1 MRLEF
6 LGSLIVSLST
16 LFIILSENLNGAQLG
31 LTVTYAVQVS
41 IILLLKW
48 SQMTECRMRCLIR
61 QIFMVLQPKSKPV
74 TTKIIIGNLKRRCT
88 RNDNGF

>member
-41 IILLLKW
+41 IILLLK
-48 SQMTECRMRCLIR
+48 
-61 QIFMVLQPKSKPV
+61 
-74 TTKIIIGNLKRRCT
+74 
-88 RNDNGF
+88 